1 MDLSTCCGIL
11 IPSVVLIHDRLQIL
25 IVFYYQ
31 KEVSKFSYVINSNGR
46 DDQDGR
52 GVGHGAHL
60 LHSYIK
66 NSSTRGTI
74 CTSTER
80 WQKMWDFQK
89 GEKTAA

>member
-52 GVGHGAHL
+52 GVGHGAPL
-60 LHSYIK
+60 LPQIYQK
-66 NSSTRGTI
+66 
-74 CTSTER
+74 CTNRVSIVA
-80 WQKMWDFQK
+80 QQ
-89 GEKTAA
+89 